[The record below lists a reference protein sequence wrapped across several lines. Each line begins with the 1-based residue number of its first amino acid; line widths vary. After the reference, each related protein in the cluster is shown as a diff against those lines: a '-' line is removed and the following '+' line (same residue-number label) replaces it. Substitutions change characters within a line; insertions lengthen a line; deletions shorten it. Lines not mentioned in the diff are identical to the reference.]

1 MPIAQEQ
8 NKTLYKNMS
17 KLYNLQILTQLSGCT
32 INRNIFVVYF
42 IKTRN
47 E

>member
-17 KLYNLQILTQLSGCT
+17 KLYNLQILTQLQG
-32 INRNIFVVYF
+32 VL
-42 IKTRN
+42 
-47 E
+47 